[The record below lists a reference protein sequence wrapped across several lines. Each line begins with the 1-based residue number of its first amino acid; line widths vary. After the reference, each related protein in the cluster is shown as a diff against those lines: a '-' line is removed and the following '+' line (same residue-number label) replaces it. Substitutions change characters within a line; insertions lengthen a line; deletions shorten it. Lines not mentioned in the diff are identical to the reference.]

1 MESKISVLAHLPR
14 AGKQTDVPAKNQ
26 PRAAKLIS
34 LHIPPGDDLILG
46 EPLAN
51 ETRFHV
57 KLALCYTI
65 HSFPEQNGSSF
76 ITGLICRLSF

>member
-1 MESKISVLAHLPR
+1 MGSKISFLAHLPR

-34 LHIPPGDDLILG
+34 LHLPLDDDLILG

-57 KLALCYTI
+57 KLALYHTI
-65 HSFPEQNGSSF
+65 HSFPVQNGSRF
-76 ITGLICRLSF
+76 ITGLICLLGF